1 MGGVTLPRTV
11 TVWCSHWPVVAAGA
25 RADQPAAVLRS
36 NRVIAHTPAAAALG
50 VGNGDRRRA
59 AQSACP
65 ELLIL
70 DDDPDRDARRFEPVI
85 RAVAEM
91 APRLEVVEP
100 GVLCL
105 ASRGPSRY
113 FGGDR
118 SMAVR
123 MVAEIVAAI
132 RNGSGEAP
140 EPGEPGEIGVGVGV
154 ADGRSASAIAARRAT
169 VEPDRVVVVEPGA
182 SSAFVADLPIE
193 WLHRLDEASPDLV
206 DLFIRLGLRRLGDL
220 AGLDPGDVLTRFG
233 REGLH
238 AHRLASGADDRL
250 SAAADPPPEWSVEHP
265 FPEPIEHLETVVF
278 VAKRLADELVER
290 LAASGQVCSRLVVA
304 VETEHGERTERAW
317 YRTHGLSAAAM
328 VERVRWQLEG
338 WATQPIGPTGGVA
351 LVRLIPDEVRS
362 DDGDQGRLWGGRS
375 RADDDAARAI
385 VRLAGLAG
393 EQAICVPAWA
403 GGRLPHERYRW
414 VPASSVELDD
424 HRSRL
429 DRGEGPWPGVIPSPP
444 PSVVPP
450 EPVAIELFDRE
461 GRDVVVNGRG
471 EISAEPATLVV
482 GNARQRVDAWAG
494 PWPVEQRWWSADRS
508 RRLARLQLVTEHG
521 VAHLVALEQ
530 RRWTMLATYS

>member
-1 MGGVTLPRTV
+1 MGEPLLPRMV
-11 TVWCSHWPVVAAGA
+11 TVWCPQWPVVAAGA
-25 RADQPAAVLRS
+25 PVDQPAAVLRA
-36 NRVIAHTPAAAALG
+36 NRVLARTPAAARFG
-50 VGNGDRRRA
+50 VRTGDRRRA

-105 ASRGPSRY
+105 AARGPSRY

-118 SMAVR
+118 SMSER
-123 MVAEIVAAI
+123 MVAAVVDAI
-132 RNGSGEAP
+132 GGPADP
-140 EPGEPGEIGVGVGV
+140 HTIGAGVGV
-154 ADGRSASAIAARRAT
+154 ADGRSASAIAARRAMA
-169 VEPDRVVVVEPGA
+169 EADRVMVVEPGE
-182 SSAFVADLPIE
+182 SSAFVADLPVE
-193 WLHRLDEASPDLV
+193 WLHQLDEAGPDLV

-220 AGLDPGDVLTRFG
+220 AALDAGDVLTRFG
-233 REGLH
+233 QEGLH

-250 SAAADPPPEWSVEHP
+250 SAAADPPPEWYVEHP
-265 FPEPIEHLETVVF
+265 FPEPIEQLETVVF

-290 LAASGQVCSRLVVA
+290 LAASGQVCARLVVA

-338 WATQPIGPTGGVA
+338 WANQPLRPTGGVA

-393 EQAICVPAWA
+393 EQAVCVPAWS

-414 VPASSVELDD
+414 VPALSVELDD

-429 DRGEGPWPGVIPSPP
+429 DRGEGPWPGTIPSPS

-450 EPVAIELFDRE
+450 EPVAIELFDGE

-471 EISAEPATLVV
+471 EISAEPVTLVA
-482 GNARQRVDAWAG
+482 GNARQRVAAWAG
-494 PWPVEQRWWSADRS
+494 PWPVEQRWWSTDRE

-530 RRWTMLATYS
+530 RRWKILATYS